1 MCDCRML
8 IAGVLAAV
16 VMAMSSPWAG
26 AAGIPVVNPSFE
38 DPVLDDDSWTWND
51 VPGWTLVNSDSD
63 ALRRSRTEVNWAVLM
78 RNAI

>member
-1 MCDCRML
+1 MSVCRMF

-38 DPVLDDDSWTWND
+38 DPALDDDSWAWND
-51 VPGWTLVNSDSD
+51 VPGRALVNFDSD
-63 ALRRSRTEVNWAVLM
+63 ALRRSRTGGYWSDLM

>member
-1 MCDCRML
+1 MSDCRMF

-38 DPVLDDDSWTWND
+38 DPVLDDDSCAWND
-51 VPGWTLVNSDSD
+51 VPGWALVNSDSD
-63 ALRRSRTEVNWAVLM
+63 AARPSCLYRLPGSPLP
-78 RNAI
+78 